1 MVLPEEKQNQGK
13 QFGFAHVPVLA
24 SELIS
29 KLEVKEG
36 GHYLDATVGAGGHT
50 KLLLDAAPE
59 VRVTAIDRDEMA
71 ISTARRNLA
80 AYGERL
86 QFWHGNF
93 AEYDPGSTK
102 FDGIIAD
109 LGVNSGQLDI
119 AERGFSFRLQGDL
132 DMRMDCRQSLTAAE
146 IVNHWD
152 QKKLADIFYNYG
164 EERRSRQI
172 ARVLVEKRPFRTTTE
187 LARAIAA
194 NTPHR
199 YRSGSIH
206 PATRVFQA
214 LRIAVN
220 AELDNLEIFL
230 EKAPVSLVPGGRIA
244 LIDFHSLED
253 RLIKHRLRSSSL
265 LQVVTKKPIRPG
277 AEELADNPRS
287 RSAKLRVAERLE
299 LAGVPG

>member
-1 MVLPEEKQNQGK
+1 MSLPEEKQNQGE

-24 SELIS
+24 SELVS
-29 KLEVKEG
+29 RLEIKEG
-36 GHYLDATVGAGGHT
+36 GHYIDATVGAGGHA
-50 KLLLDAAPE
+50 KLLLEAASQ
-59 VRVTAIDRDEMA
+59 VRLTAIDRDDMA
-71 ISTARRNLA
+71 IATARANLA
-80 AYGERL
+80 EYGERVK
-86 QFWHGNF
+86 FWHGNF
-93 AEYDPGSTK
+93 AEYDPGSTE

-109 LGVNSGQLDI
+109 LGVSSGQLDI
-119 AERGFSFRLQGDL
+119 PERGFSFRLQGDL

-146 IVNHWD
+146 IVNKWD
-152 QKKLADIFYNYG
+152 PHKLADIFYNYG

-172 ARVLVEKRPFRTTTE
+172 ARVVVERRPFRTTTE
-187 LARAIAA
+187 LAGAIVAS
-194 NTPHR
+194 TPHR

-244 LIDFHSLED
+244 MIDFHSLED
-253 RLIKHRLRSSSL
+253 RLIKHRLRSSPL
-265 LQVVTKKPIRPG
+265 LRVLTKKPVRPS
-277 AEELADNPRS
+277 AEELAHNPRS

-299 LAGVPG
+299 